1 MNAMKYKNTIFAVAL
16 VLALLYLG
24 DKYGWF
30 REQPAQAQGPAP
42 YAECEKL
49 RLHNELGAPACY
61 QRLAQSRDA
70 WTRAEGLWGM
80 GDYYGAATAFQE
92 AEKAN
97 EKDPARKV
105 RFGLMMLERDQ
116 PADARGLFEDALK
129 LNALDAQ
136 ALLGMARVLSEGYDG
151 EAMQFAEKALQS
163 DPKLY
168 EVRELIAR
176 MKLEDNNPEEA
187 VAEAKKALEI
197 SPDALQAMA
206 IIATVEMMDDK
217 PATEWTD
224 KIAKINP
231 KYGQAYET
239 MGHFFVLN
247 RRYDEGIALFR
258 KALELKPDLWSAR
271 AELGVNLMRFGK
283 DEEARMH
290 LEAVFN
296 EGPKPAAK
304 LVRNTLTLMDS
315 YKNFETVTTPTTI
328 LKLHKK
334 DKDLLRPYFQAEFDR
349 AIATYEKK
357 YKHKL
362 DGPVQI
368 EVYPDHEDFAVR
380 TMGMPGLGALGVT
393 FGKVVAM
400 DSPNG
405 RKPGDFHW
413 ASTLWHELSHVYV
426 LSMTQSRTPRWF
438 TEGVAVYEETAT
450 SQDWGDRLTPREIA
464 AIKEKKLLP
473 VADLDRGFIHPS
485 YPQQVVV
492 SYFQGGRVITYI
504 VEKWG
509 YDAVLQM
516 IKGFADKKDTAQ
528 VIKEV
533 LKITPEEFDQ
543 QFLPWLEAQTKV
555 LVDGF
560 EDWRKR
566 LLAIADLAKEKQWD
580 KVISEGTAIRDVFKD
595 YVEPGSVYEFLSQA
609 YVAKGD
615 KANAVAELE
624 RYASQGGR
632 NPAALKQLADLQA
645 EAGNKRAAAAAI
657 EKLNLIFLKDEAAHQ
672 KLGGWYMDLNN
683 PQGAIREFGAVLASG
698 TIDQAG
704 GHYNL
709 ARALRAA
716 GKKDEAL
723 DHIYLSL
730 EAAPAFKPAQT
741 MLLELSAQ

>member
-1 MNAMKYKNTIFAVAL
+1 MSLMKYKNSIFAVI
-16 VLALLYLG
+16 LALAVLYLG

-30 REQPAQAQGPAP
+30 RQQPAQAQGPAP
-42 YAECEKL
+42 YEECEKL
-49 RLHNELGAPACY
+49 RLHDDPGTRACY

-70 WTRAEGLWGM
+70 WTRAEGLWGL
-80 GDYYGAATAFQE
+80 GDYYAAADAFQE

-97 EKDPARKV
+97 PKDPARKV
-105 RFGLMMLERDQ
+105 RFGMMFLERDQ
-116 PADARGLFEDALK
+116 PADAQGLFQDALK
-129 LNALDAQ
+129 LSAFDAQ
-136 ALLGMARVLSEGYDG
+136 AQLGMALVFSEGYDG
-151 EAMQFAEKALQS
+151 QAVAYAERALQA

-168 EVRELIAR
+168 QARELIAR
-176 MKLEDNNPEEA
+176 IRLEDNNPEKAIEEA
-187 VAEAKKALEI
+187 NKALEI
-197 SPDALQAMA
+197 SPDALQALA
-206 IIATVEMMDDK
+206 ILATIEMMNDK
-217 PATEWTD
+217 PATEWID
-224 KIAKINP
+224 RINKVNP

-258 KALELKPDLWSAR
+258 KALELKPDLWTAR

-290 LEAVFN
+290 LEACFN
-296 EGPKPAAK
+296 DGPKPAATI
-304 LVRNTLTLMDS
+304 VRNTLKLMDS
-315 YKNFETVTTPTTI
+315 YKNFQTFTTPTTI
-328 LKLHKK
+328 LKLHNKEQE
-334 DKDLLRPYFQAEFDR
+334 LLRPYFQSELDR
-349 AIATYEKK
+349 AISTYEKK

-362 DGPVQI
+362 DGPVQV

-426 LSMTQSRTPRWF
+426 LSMTESRTPRWF

-450 SQDWGDRLTPREIA
+450 APDWGDRLTPRELT

-473 VADLDRGFIHPS
+473 IADLDRGFIHPS
-485 YPQQVVV
+485 YPEQVVV

-509 YDAVLQM
+509 YDAVLAM
-516 IKGFADKKDTAQ
+516 IQGFKDRKDTAQ
-528 VIKEV
+528 VVNEV
-533 LKITPEEFDQ
+533 LKITPEAFDQ
-543 QFLPWLEAQTKV
+543 QFLPWLEAQTK
-555 LVDGF
+555 DTIARYD
-560 EDWRKR
+560 DWRES
-566 LLAIADLAKEKQWD
+566 LLKINDLVKAKDWD
-580 KVISEGTAIRDVFKD
+580 KVISEGAPIRDIYTD
-595 YVEPGSVYEFLSQA
+595 YVESGSVYEFLAQA

-615 KANAVAELE
+615 KPKAIAELE
-624 RYASQGGR
+624 LYAAAGGR
-632 NPAALKQLADLQA
+632 NPNSLKQLADLQA

-657 EKLNLIFLKDEAAHQ
+657 EKLNLIFPKDEAAHR

-683 PQGAIREFGAVLASG
+683 PQSAVREFGAALASG

-704 GHYNL
+704 AHYDL
-709 ARALRAA
+709 ARALRAS
-716 GKKDEAL
+716 GRKEEAL
-723 DHIYLSL
+723 DHVFLAL

-741 MLLELSAQ
+741 LLLELSAQ